1 MLQYPRAQETRR
13 KQKEGQ
19 VNDPMTNTTYTERME
34 DMPQSNT
41 QYWHAVILAQL
52 DLITRIRRKVTDT
65 ETLNTLDKEEAALR
79 EAIAK
84 LNP

>member
-1 MLQYPRAQETRR
+1 MA
-13 KQKEGQ
+13 
-19 VNDPMTNTTYTERME
+19 DTTYTERME
-34 DMPQSNT
+34 DMSQTNV

-79 EAIAK
+79 EALTK